1 MNLLKIDLLPRIA
14 GQASFPSHTT
24 SHHPH
29 IQGLFILAFIN
40 IGLQPTPSDH
50 DYPNHPTM
58 SDGGIPS
65 ADVPTDMSFD
75 DIAWSAFD
83 DLDPNTEFNH
93 AAKMSF
99 DASQFDLTDF
109 GAPTTNSSEQSATD
123 HSGADVNADLAQ
135 EQPAASD
142 AVGSLKLTDDQLADY
157 ADFVQNVEPSS
168 EDLGDAQAPSFDGF
182 QFNGFEPGLE
192 VSGEPTISLDD
203 LLTPD
208 SQFNGAEPSTDVSG
222 QAILPFDDSL
232 MADFQFEF
240 EAPMAAPTSHP
251 GNNGMLDMR
260 YAPSSQPAHFGYS
273 DVPVD
278 PFASTPMPYY
288 PSQSFPWGASSS
300 IPQLYAQNPF
310 GNITP
315 AGTQQSSLDPSLW
328 STGPAAGAFN
338 DPLLE
343 DYSSLDEDYLS
354 PAPRKRRA
362 ATRSNSANP
371 MTKKARRATIKNYLE
386 AKSAADAATANV
398 DAEAG
403 DEAASP
409 AESGADTDGELSPSY
424 PDFPSNV
431 VSIPPGST
439 AADRQRHHA
448 RMNAMKAAR
457 RAAFGM
463 GTSNPS
469 PNSFHN
475 TIESLPHPD
484 FDFSLPDPS
493 VPEQAPRGR
502 SSRRTG
508 GVVRAGQFV
517 QRKLYGDADSS
528 PPRIQGRRYKHAG
541 RKIHV
546 PQTPEVIAR
555 NAARRERYRNS
566 LTPEQ
571 RRQYDA
577 ERPAQIRVTDVE

>member
-1 MNLLKIDLLPRIA
+1 
-14 GQASFPSHTT
+14 
-24 SHHPH
+24 
-29 IQGLFILAFIN
+29 
-40 IGLQPTPSDH
+40 
-50 DYPNHPTM
+50 M

-75 DIAWSAFD
+75 DIDWSALD
-83 DLDPNTEFNH
+83 NLDPNLEFNH

-109 GAPTTNSSEQSATD
+109 GAPTTSSSEHSATD
-123 HSGADVNADLAQ
+123 HSGADLNADATQ
-135 EQPAASD
+135 GQTVESD
-142 AVGSLKLTDDQLADY
+142 AVGSLELTDDQVADY
-157 ADFVQNVEPSS
+157 ADFVQNNELSNG
-168 EDLGDAQAPSFDGF
+168 DLGDAQAPNFDEF
-182 QFNGFEPGLE
+182 QLNGFGPGLE
-192 VSGEPTISLDD
+192 VGEALTFPLDD

-208 SQFNGAEPSTDVSG
+208 SQFNGAEPSTDVGG

-232 MADFQFEF
+232 TADFQFEF
-240 EAPMAAPTSHP
+240 EAPMAAPTNYP

-260 YAPSSQPAHFGYS
+260 YAPSSDPAHFGYP
-273 DVPVD
+273 DMPVD
-278 PFASTPMPYY
+278 PFSSTPMPYY

-300 IPQLYAQNPF
+300 MPQLYAQNPF

-315 AGTQQSSLDPSLW
+315 AGMQQSSLAPSQW
-328 STGPAAGAFN
+328 STGLAGGAFN

-362 ATRSNSANP
+362 APRSNSSNP

-403 DEAASP
+403 DEAAS
-409 AESGADTDGELSPSY
+409 SADSSADADGELSPSY
-424 PDFPSNV
+424 SEFPPNT
-431 VSIPPGST
+431 VSIPPGLT

-448 RMNAMKAAR
+448 RMSAMKAAR

-463 GTSNPS
+463 GTSSPS
-469 PNSFHN
+469 PNSSHN
-475 TIESLPHPD
+475 TIENVPPPD

-493 VPEQAPRGR
+493 ASEQTPRGR